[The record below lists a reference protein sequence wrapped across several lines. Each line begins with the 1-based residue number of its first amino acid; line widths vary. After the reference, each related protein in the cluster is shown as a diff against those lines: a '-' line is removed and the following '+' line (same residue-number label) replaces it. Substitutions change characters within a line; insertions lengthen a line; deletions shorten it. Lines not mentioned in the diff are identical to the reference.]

1 MSIGQLKFRRE
12 TIWRGEPSER
22 TLCVVG
28 DVDGNGTPE
37 IVLASRRP
45 TPELYYLR
53 RDDGGTWRRHDMN
66 FDCGQL
72 EAGGYLADIN
82 RNGRLDFVAGSDAT
96 GDRIFWFEN
105 PGEVGARWPLHE
117 IVQMAANQSHD
128 QFVADMD
135 EDGRLEVYFWNQ
147 RSQSL
152 FVVPVPDDP
161 TVSPWPDVHT
171 IVTGVRQEG
180 FALADVDGD
189 GRQELIAG
197 QSWFRPPAHVSGPWE
212 RHVIAGDFVSPR
224 VAAADFSGDGK
235 IEVILAEGDASYLTD
250 RYFGR
255 VARCW
260 FDEDPTAPWNVEI
273 LQEQLADPHSL
284 VIADFNG
291 NGRPDLF
298 VGELGDPNARD
309 RHTPAQRVYRN
320 EGGVLVEQVIDSGI
334 GTHESRGIVLDG
346 RSGVVCKS
354 YRNVRGEI
362 PRTPD
367 VDSIHIWFPED

>member
-1 MSIGQLKFRRE
+1 MSTELKFKRE
-12 TIWRGEPSER
+12 TIWQGVPSER

-28 DVDGNGTPE
+28 DVTGDGSPE

-45 TPELYYLR
+45 VPELYYLR
-53 RDDGGTWRRHDMN
+53 RDGNGIWQRHDMN

-82 RNGRLDFVAGSDAT
+82 RNGRLDFVAGSDAS

-105 PGEVGARWPLHE
+105 PGEVGAPWQLHE
-117 IVQMAANQSHD
+117 IVQMSANQSHD
-128 QFVADMD
+128 QFVADLD
-135 EDGRLEVYFWNQ
+135 GDGRLEVYYWNQ

-161 TVSPWPDVHT
+161 SISPWPNVRT
-171 IVTGVRQEG
+171 IVSGVRQEG
-180 FALADVDGD
+180 FALADIDGD
-189 GRQELIAG
+189 GRLELIAG
-197 QSWFRPPAHVSGPWE
+197 QSWFRPPATMDGAWE
-212 RHVIAGDFVSPR
+212 RHIIAEDFVSPR

-250 RYFGR
+250 RYYGR

-260 FDEDPTAPWNVEI
+260 YTDDPTAPWNVEI
-273 LQEQLADPHSL
+273 MHEKLADPHSL

-291 NGRPDLF
+291 DGRPDLF
-298 VGELGDPNARD
+298 VGELGDPNAKD
-309 RHTPAQRVYRN
+309 RHPPAQRVYLN
-320 EGGVLVEQVIDSGI
+320 DGGTLVEQVIERGL
-334 GTHESRGIVLDG
+334 GTHESKAIVLDG
-346 RSGVVCKS
+346 KPGVVCKS
-354 YRNVRGEI
+354 YRNVRDEI
-362 PRTPD
+362 PRTAD